1 VVMPIGVSEGWPVS
15 VALPA
20 IPHWKETF
28 SDSVR
33 RLCRDGVDEALAD
46 LFIYATLQFD
56 LGERV
61 VGRPEASAAVLKFL
75 HERLESR
82 TETKGMFQRG
92 CRLPIPCG
100 SNPYVEVDL
109 LHQNAKVVVALDLAL
124 ALGDVETYRRTRRED
139 ALLQKNGYRVLR
151 FLMEDVCEHLDDV
164 LDTIMAN
171 V

>member
-1 VVMPIGVSEGWPVS
+1 VS

-46 LFIYATLQFD
+46 LFVYATLQFD
-56 LGERV
+56 LGESAL
-61 VGRPEASAAVLKFL
+61 GRPEASAAVLKFL
-75 HERLESR
+75 YERLESR
-82 TETKGMFQRG
+82 PETKGMFQRG
-92 CRLPIPCG
+92 CRFPIPCG

-109 LHQNAKVVVALDLAL
+109 VHQKAKVVVALDSAST
-124 ALGDVETYRRTRRED
+124 LGDVEAYRRTRRED
-139 ALLQKNGYRVLR
+139 TLLQKHGYCVLR
-151 FLMEDVCEHLDDV
+151 FLVEDVCEHLDDV